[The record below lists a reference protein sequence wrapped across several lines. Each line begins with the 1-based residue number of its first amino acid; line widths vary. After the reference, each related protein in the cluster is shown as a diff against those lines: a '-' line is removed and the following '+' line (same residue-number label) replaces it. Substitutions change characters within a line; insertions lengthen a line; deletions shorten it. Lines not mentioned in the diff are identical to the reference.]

1 MNKYLNI
8 IIISFFSVLTLA
20 LKNVGYVFFIPIAFF
35 FSYLNSKNLFLIIA
49 SSLLAVL
56 WFDPNQLPG
65 LLIVLSLLAVYIFIY
80 REKQYVVNLIF
91 ILVLN
96 FGSLFFLLKE
106 NNDIIITILFSFIG
120 VAIYSYFTYNLEG
133 AINRYNRSRNFTYNE
148 VIMAIIS
155 VIGATTIKISEINLS
170 LFVAIY
176 FSMYFS
182 KNQYPLHSVF
192 FSLISM
198 FFLRFIFHLEESLLI
213 PFVSAFYI
221 FPSIYAPIS
230 LICFCLLGI
239 LSKMDIFPLRVL
251 ELTIAL
257 SVFFEI
263 VKGMIVS
270 NNTPEKIK
278 NNVYHRAVETINHEI
293 ISFASFLDLFSKKFT
308 TTKEFNQK
316 LSEGINSLTRNYC
329 ESCYVRPECFSGNKG
344 KLYTFFKNMIL
355 YSKRSDYGRDDADFM
370 AFSKNCPYIVEMRKS
385 CILINE
391 KLNLANVATKSNALI
406 AQLSGVSNVLR
417 QFSVDNALKTEM
429 DYEIFTNIHRGLNDY
444 SFNVCYF
451 EVLKN
456 KTGEFLIE
464 VGIKGEN
471 FTNIKPVAEAIGN
484 IYIENGTS
492 CIFKNATKGRTY
504 INLIPKINYEIEY
517 GYGAIAQ
524 EGNNVCGDNYL
535 IKQLNNSRLI
545 AAISDGMGKGYLAN
559 QESGN
564 TLKFVDEITKTAI
577 TTETG
582 LQILNTFYFI
592 QDYLEKYS
600 TLDYLEIDRS
610 KGEMTF
616 YKMGAASSYIF
627 HKDDTFIKVI
637 NTGLPFGIEEM
648 IEAKKYPLQDGDLII
663 MASDGIFENI
673 VNEEEL
679 EKFINGIKHLAPQK
693 ITYEI
698 LNYARKNKKRVGDD
712 MSVISLKIMAVTD

>member
-8 IIISFFSVLTLA
+8 IIISFFSVLTFT
-20 LKNVGYVFFIPIAFF
+20 LKNVGYVFFIPIACFYT
-35 FSYLNSKNLFLIIA
+35 FSNPKNILLVIA
-49 SSLLAVL
+49 SSVLALLWYDYQQIL
-56 WFDPNQLPG
+56 C
-65 LLIVLSLLAVYIFIY
+65 LLIVLSLIVVYLLVY
-80 REKQYVVNLIF
+80 KEKKYLVNLVF
-91 ILVLN
+91 ILLLN
-96 FGSLFFLLKE
+96 FLSLSFVLKG
-106 NNDIIITILFSFIG
+106 NDDYILNLLFSFIG
-120 VAIYSYFTYNLEG
+120 VALFSYFTYNLEG
-133 AINRYNRSRNFTYNE
+133 AVNRQNRSRNFTYNE
-148 VIMAIIS
+148 VIMATIS
-155 VIGATTIKISEINLS
+155 VIGATTINISGINLS
-170 LFVAIY
+170 LLVAMF

-198 FFLRFIFHLEESLLI
+198 FFLRFVFSLEESLLI
-213 PFVSAFYI
+213 PFVSAFYM

-230 LICFCLLGI
+230 LICFSLLGI
-239 LSKMDIFPLRVL
+239 LSKIDYFPINIL
-251 ELTIAL
+251 EATIAL

-263 VKGMIVS
+263 VKTMLVS
-270 NNTPEKIK
+270 NKTPEKIMY
-278 NNVYHRAVETINHEI
+278 NVYQRAVENINHEI
-293 ISFASFLDLFSKKFT
+293 ISFASFLDLFSKKFS
-308 TTKEFNQK
+308 TTKEYNQK

-329 ESCYVRPECFSGNKG
+329 ESCYMRPECFSKNKG
-344 KLYTFFKNMIL
+344 KLYSYFKNMIL
-355 YSKRSDYGRDDADFM
+355 YSKRSDFGREDNDYLS
-370 AFSKNCPYIVEMRKS
+370 FSKICPYIIEMRKS

-391 KLNLANVATKSNALI
+391 KLNLSNVASKSNALI
-406 AQLSGVSNVLR
+406 AQLNGVSNVLR

-429 DYEIFTNIHRGLNDY
+429 DYECFTNIHRGLNDY
-444 SFNVCYF
+444 GFNVCYF
-451 EVLKN
+451 EVIKN
-456 KTGEFLIE
+456 RADDFIIE
-464 VGIKGEN
+464 IGIKGEN
-471 FTNIKPVAEAIGN
+471 FVNIKPIAEAIGN
-484 IYIENGTS
+484 LYVENGTS
-492 CIFKNATKGRTY
+492 CIFKNASKGKTY
-504 INLIPKINYEIEY
+504 VSLVPKINFEIEY

-535 IKQLNNSRLI
+535 IKQLSNSRLI

-610 KGEMTF
+610 KGELTF

-627 HKDDTFIKVI
+627 HKDNSIVKVV

-673 VNEEEL
+673 DDEKEL
-679 EKFINGIKHLAPQK
+679 ENFINGIKHLSPQK

-698 LNYARKNKKRVGDD
+698 LNYARNSKKKSSDD
-712 MSVISLKIMAVTD
+712 MSVISLKIVAVTG